1 MFTLTNFKR
10 NSLKTNFKHNAKFEN
25 HDSVQPYLTNC
36 FQVKQPH
43 VPATDITYLVTEPP
57 RYGYLELEGLVGG
70 EEGEEA
76 VTTFTQETVNS
87 GRLHYVQATAN
98 QTRDRM
104 VVDVTNGITWLRD
117 LVVIILP
124 LSDIACLFLFYL
136 DFDRQGIYLTRK
148 IQINEPIR

>member
-1 MFTLTNFKR
+1 M
-10 NSLKTNFKHNAKFEN
+10 
-25 HDSVQPYLTNC
+25 
-36 FQVKQPH
+36 KQPH
-43 VPATDITYLVTEPP
+43 VPATDVTYLVTEPP

-104 VVDVTNGITWLRD
+104 VVDVTNGITWLCD
-117 LVVIILP
+117 LVVTVLP
-124 LSDIACLFLFYL
+124 LSDSDCLFLWVVGV
-136 DFDRQGIYLTRK
+136 GIPLLSGLSTH
-148 IQINEPIR
+148 